1 LKINYWSQ
9 TGRDHIKGALFH
21 AKREIG
27 TSKNWNICAAITR
40 AKDDL
45 VKFYQIFDILYIY
58 IPKRFITNY
67 NFTNYYKDLDLVIN

>member
-1 LKINYWSQ
+1 VHTIDFENKLLESNRQ
-9 TGRDHIKGALFH
+9 GPHKGALFH

-45 VKFYQIFDILYIY
+45 VKFYQNL
-58 IPKRFITNY
+58 
-67 NFTNYYKDLDLVIN
+67 